1 MKGNNSAQ
9 ITNLNSSETDDP
21 NIIFSSILFRA
32 HFSLSSTLTL
42 PLTLTRVLERELF
55 GAHVGNTFRSS
66 GFTRLYPAVSEN
78 KPEVAHCLMDWIS
91 NFGIPGVLMSDQGP
105 VSRTMSLLNCA
116 TAFCITIITS
126 SLRIHIDRTGN
137 KNE

>member
-55 GAHVGNTFRSS
+55 GAHVGNTFRVSYIVLLVQS
-66 GFTRLYPAVSEN
+66 G
-78 KPEVAHCLMDWIS
+78 
-91 NFGIPGVLMSDQGP
+91 PGPKQLVLKHLQMTDLP
-105 VSRTMSLLNCA
+105 P
-116 TAFCITIITS
+116 
-126 SLRIHIDRTGN
+126 
-137 KNE
+137 